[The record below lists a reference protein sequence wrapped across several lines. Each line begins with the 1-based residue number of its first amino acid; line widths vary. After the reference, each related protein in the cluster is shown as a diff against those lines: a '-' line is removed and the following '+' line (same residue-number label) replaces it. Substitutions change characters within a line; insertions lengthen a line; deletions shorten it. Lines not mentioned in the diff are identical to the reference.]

1 MEKNSSVYG
10 GVFVRGPNGQTVLV
24 YDETKRT
31 PAWKFPGGGGQF
43 IDKQNRWEA
52 PEETARRE
60 LWEETGIAAPT
71 LTLLTTID
79 RGDHLWNLFEA
90 RVENFD
96 GLLRR
101 GNDGEFVSKFP
112 ESQLL
117 QMPNFLS
124 RHKKVLADLGLLA
137 TT

>member
-1 MEKNSSVYG
+1 MEKNPSVYG

-24 YDETKRT
+24 YDETKYI

-43 IDKQNRWEA
+43 LDQQNRWET

-60 LWEETGIAAPT
+60 LREETGITAPT
-71 LTLLTTID
+71 LNLLVKID
-79 RGDHLWNLFEA
+79 RRDHLWYLFES

-117 QMPNFLS
+117 QMPNLLL
-124 RHKKVLADLGLLA
+124 RHKKVLEDLGILS